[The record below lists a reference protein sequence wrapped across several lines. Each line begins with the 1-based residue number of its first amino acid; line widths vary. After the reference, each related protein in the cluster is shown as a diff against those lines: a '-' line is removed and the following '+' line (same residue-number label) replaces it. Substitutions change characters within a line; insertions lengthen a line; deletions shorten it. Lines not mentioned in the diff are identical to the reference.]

1 MSSPL
6 DPTADLDPDAAAAH
20 DTESDS
26 DEELVVPALEE
37 PALPTRSSR
46 RIHTAPV
53 TYRPWSRQTTLDRLT
68 HDDAFRK
75 QQKALLK
82 TKVLQVLSQTRT
94 FNGTITTYYP
104 KSDTYHILFDD
115 DDEEVYS
122 FANIQK
128 YIPGTPPPGHATVI
142 DS

>member
-1 MSSPL
+1 MP
-6 DPTADLDPDAAAAH
+6 
-20 DTESDS
+20 
-26 DEELVVPALEE
+26 
-37 PALPTRSSR
+37 
-46 RIHTAPV
+46 
-53 TYRPWSRQTTLDRLT
+53 PWSRQTTLDRFT

-82 TKVLQVLSQTRT
+82 TKVRKFFPGHGT
-94 FNGTITTYYP
+94 FHGTIT

-128 YIPGTPPPGHATVI
+128 YIPGTPPGHATASWVYLLARSLVTPPPPPPL
-142 DS
+142 DPHL